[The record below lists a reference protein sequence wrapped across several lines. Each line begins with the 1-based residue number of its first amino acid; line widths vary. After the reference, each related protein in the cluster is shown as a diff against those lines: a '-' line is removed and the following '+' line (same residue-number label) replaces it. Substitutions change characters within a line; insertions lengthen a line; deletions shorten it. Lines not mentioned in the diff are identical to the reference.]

1 MRKGKLFI
9 VTLMVIAL
17 LPCANGQV
25 FNAKLIGGFN
35 ASQLEGDNLS
45 GFDKVGLQA
54 GIAIQYELYRPP
66 AGHGGNRQAG
76 AGKSL
81 IIELL
86 FNQKGSSSTFSLSS
100 GEERQQTNLNYLQIP
115 VLFSF
120 DQWYEE
126 DEVYYRISLE
136 GGPYYARLFEVH
148 SSHAVF
154 TGLTDSFRKNDFGAV
169 IGVKYRFQYTWSVGA
184 RYDHSFLRVF
194 KDPNSGLRGL
204 LSYLISLR
212 VEYHF

>member
-9 VTLMVIAL
+9 VAL
-17 LPCANGQV
+17 VVFCFLSCANGQV

-54 GIAIQYELYRPP
+54 GIGIQYELYRPP
-66 AGHGGNRQAG
+66 AGRV
-76 AGKSL
+76 GKSL

-100 GEERQQTNLNYLQIP
+100 GEERQQTNLNYFQIP

-120 DQWYEE
+120 DQWYNEGE
-126 DEVYYRISLE
+126 DYYRISLE
-136 GGPYYARLFEVH
+136 GGLYYARLFDVS
-148 SSHAVF
+148 SSHGVF
-154 TGLTDSFRKNDFGAV
+154 TGLTDSFRKNDIGAV
-169 IGVKYRFQYTWSVGA
+169 IGVKYRFGYAWSVGM